1 MDLTLLVL
9 RHFVGILFVGHGTQK
24 LFGWFGGS
32 GLDGTAETFE
42 KIGLRP
48 GRLHALAAGMAEA
61 GGGALLALGLL
72 VPFAA
77 AALIG
82 TMTAAIVTVHG
93 RNGVWVTEKG
103 FEYNLVLIAA
113 AFALTGAGPGAWSFD
128 HALSLSMSW
137 PGWALGALA
146 VGLLGGLGVVFSGRR
161 YAQTH
166 RPDPPHHP
174 HPA

>member
-1 MDLTLLVL
+1 MDLTLLAL
-9 RHFVGILFVGHGTQK
+9 RVVVGILFVGHGTQK

-48 GRLHALAAGMAEA
+48 GRLHAPAAGMAEA

-82 TMTAAIVTVHG
+82 TMTAAIVSVHA
-93 RNGVWVTEKG
+93 RNGVWVTERG
-103 FEYNLVLIAA
+103 FEYNLVLIAS
-113 AFALTGAGPGAWSFD
+113 AFALTGAGPGAWSLD
-128 HALSLSMSW
+128 HALSLSMS
-137 PGWALGALA
+137 GTEWALGALA
-146 VGLLGGLGVVFSGRR
+146 AGVLGGLGAVFSGRR

-166 RPDPPHHP
+166 RADPPHQP